1 MSSPNEVPTKLQV
14 RGLAFDVMGAVATEL
29 LLARLARRLKRGKAE
44 PSGRHAHRFVGAI
57 LSEIAAEAAANAYW
71 QRRRL
76 RAHIDRRLAASAL
89 GAITGPAAHVPGQR
103 GHSRHVVKEPQ
114 LH

>member
-1 MSSPNEVPTKLQV
+1 MSSPNDMTTKLQV

-29 LLARLARRLKRGKAE
+29 LLARLARRLKRGKPE
-44 PSGRHAHRFVGAI
+44 PSRRHVHRFAGAV

-76 RAHIDRRLAASAL
+76 RAHIDRRLAASAAA
-89 GAITGPAAHVPGQR
+89 AITGPAAHVPGQR
-103 GHSRHVVKEPQ
+103 GHSRHLAQEPQ
-114 LH
+114 LQ